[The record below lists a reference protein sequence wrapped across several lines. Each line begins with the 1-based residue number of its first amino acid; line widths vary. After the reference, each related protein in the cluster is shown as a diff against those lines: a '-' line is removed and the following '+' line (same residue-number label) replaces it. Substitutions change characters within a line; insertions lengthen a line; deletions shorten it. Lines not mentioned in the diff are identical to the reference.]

1 MNPPSEKGRRKAVAL
16 HYDGKGT
23 PRVTA
28 TGTGLVAERILEVAR
43 EHGVPVHD
51 DPVLSTVLA
60 QVPLGDEIP
69 ETLYVAVAEVLAFVY
84 FLGGRRPGD
93 PRDR

>member
-1 MNPPSEKGRRKAVAL
+1 MNPPSDKARRKAVAL

-69 ETLYVAVAEVLAFVY
+69 ETLYVAVAEILAFVY

-93 PRDR
+93 SPDR